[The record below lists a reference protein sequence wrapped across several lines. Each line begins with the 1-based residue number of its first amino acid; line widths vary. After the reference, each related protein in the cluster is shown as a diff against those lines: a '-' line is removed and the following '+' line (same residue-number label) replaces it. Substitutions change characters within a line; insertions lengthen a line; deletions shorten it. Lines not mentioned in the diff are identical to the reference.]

1 MINALTAKRNFST
14 DFIFCNRRA
23 TLETRLAVIQNSHC
37 RPCSKRFPPPITM
50 ADVHIKCRY
59 PNEYV
64 YKRHEDGK
72 IIRYVLKE
80 GSDKIWQR
88 QFLSFVGVWY

>member
-1 MINALTAKRNFST
+1 MIKSLTAKRNFNT
-14 DFIFCNRRA
+14 DFMFYNRPA
-23 TLETRLAVIQNSHC
+23 PLETKLAVIRNSHC
-37 RPCSKRFPPPITM
+37 RPCSIGILPPITM
-50 ADVHIKCRY
+50 TDLHIKCRY

-80 GSDKIWQR
+80 GAHKIWQE
-88 QFLSFVGVWY
+88 